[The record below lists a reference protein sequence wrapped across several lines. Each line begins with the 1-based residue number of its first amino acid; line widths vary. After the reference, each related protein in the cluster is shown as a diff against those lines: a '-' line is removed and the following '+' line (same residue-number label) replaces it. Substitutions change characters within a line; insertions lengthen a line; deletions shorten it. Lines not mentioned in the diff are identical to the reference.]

1 MNIGRRTLLST
12 PLLLVGL
19 DAFAAARNVI
29 TGSYEL
35 AQMKAMKG
43 LTFPRV
49 HLYDGAGKLID
60 RESWPREFA
69 DVKDHAGQAFC
80 CVSDQPSPPGSLG
93 PPPDCKRVVY
103 GENVVEHFG
112 GLRDSSGNV
121 IKYQSLPRHK
131 YLVVEYFADWCAPCQ
146 PARKALREFLA
157 TPAARGY
164 VALVVDFSRLQA

>member
-1 MNIGRRTLLST
+1 MTIKRRSALFL
-12 PLLLVGL
+12 PLMMASWTVN
-19 DAFAAARNVI
+19 AASRNVI

-60 RESWPREFA
+60 RESWPREFS

-103 GENVVEHFG
+103 GEKVLEHFG

-146 PARKALREFLA
+146 PARKALSEFLA

-164 VALVVDFSRLQA
+164 VALVVDFSNMQG